1 MAAYWP
7 WPRSV
12 LSFYGPRWRPI
23 SPQLTVCIDP
33 MRMYW
38 ACVHSSCILSARTR
52 GTRKLKALNQPKKM
66 KWRGGG
72 RERSF
77 LGGLSGVSNPML
89 VRRKDYTDW
98 MSFQVYILKQQPGL
112 TLFYNLL
119 SWKRYDHTAK
129 CASSKTMRTQQR
141 ENWDR
146 GGVCGFTC
154 SRCNYLETEL
164 KLNKSLA
171 NYF

>member
-12 LSFYGPRWRPI
+12 LSFYGPCWKPI

-72 RERSF
+72 REGSF
-77 LGGLSGVSNPML
+77 LGGLSGLSNPML

-98 MSFQVYILKQQPGL
+98 MSFQVYILNQQPGL
-112 TLFYNLL
+112 TLFYKLAIMKTLWSYCQVRKQQNHENTTARKLGQGQGLWLYLL
-119 SWKRYDHTAK
+119 K
-129 CASSKTMRTQQR
+129 
-141 ENWDR
+141 
-146 GGVCGFTC
+146 V
-154 SRCNYLETEL
+154 
-164 KLNKSLA
+164 
-171 NYF
+171 